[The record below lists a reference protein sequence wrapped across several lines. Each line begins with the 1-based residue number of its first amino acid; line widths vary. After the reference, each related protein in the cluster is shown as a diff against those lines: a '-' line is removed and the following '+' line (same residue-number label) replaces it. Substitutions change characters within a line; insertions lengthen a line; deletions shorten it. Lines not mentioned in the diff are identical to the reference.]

1 MSYSAT
7 AWFYGECEERGSA
20 GWVLSALCYAADAD
34 GLAALSKRTLA
45 RETRMSEPAIVRALD
60 YLVSRGLVAD
70 VEPALAPEWW
80 HAIRADRRPR
90 LLKLVAFTG
99 SRFGPPSSAAC
110 AQRPVDTVDNGGA
123 GSRRGHVRGG
133 NGVTTGARVTPSD
146 QPRENA
152 IHDQEMTHER
162 AGAAQ
167 SVEKRAPHPDCP
179 TCHGKG
185 EHYNAVGGF
194 DVACPCTYEPEWKP
208 PGPATRPP
216 VGFGMPAGR
225 AS

>member
-7 AWFYGECEERGSA
+7 AWFYAECEERGNA
-20 GWVLSALCYAADAD
+20 GWVLSALCYAADAE

-70 VEPALAPEWW
+70 VPAERAPEWW

-90 LLKLVAFTG
+90 LLELVAFTG
-99 SRFGPPSSAAC
+99 SRFGPPSSAPC
-110 AQRPVDTVDNGGA
+110 AQRPVETVDSVGT
-123 GSRRGHVRGG
+123 GSRRGHAHGG

-146 QPRENA
+146 QPRQNA
-152 IHDQEMTHER
+152 IHDLEMNTDR
-162 AGAAQ
+162 AEAAQ
-167 SVEKRAPHPDCP
+167 SVEKVGHPDCP

-194 DVACPCTYEPEWKP
+194 DVACPCTYDPEWKP
-208 PGPATRPP
+208 PGRATRPP
-216 VGFGMPAGR
+216 VGFGMPADRR
-225 AS
+225 A